1 MIGGMESLS
10 FFEAV
15 VRFPGALVRLPSSAQ
30 ATLEAVNDVAER
42 MDRLMALLERVEG
55 GVNKAGSG
63 IDFATLGISSAVAG
77 LEQAVGILNASLP
90 SLSDSAA
97 VLRLLTERLSGVA
110 MELASELPRATRSL
124 QEVSPE
130 LSSVVGLLDERF
142 AHLDTVVTD
151 LAALMEAVVGT
162 VPGMR
167 RVLRVTPSI
176 PFQAS

>member
-42 MDRLMALLERVEG
+42 MDRLMGLLERLEG
-55 GVNKAGSG
+55 GVNRAGSG

-77 LEQAVGILNASLP
+77 LEQAVGILDASLP

-110 MELASELPRATRSL
+110 MELASELPKATR
-124 QEVSPE
+124 
-130 LSSVVGLLDERF
+130 
-142 AHLDTVVTD
+142 A
-151 LAALMEAVVGT
+151 
-162 VPGMR
+162 R
-167 RVLRVTPSI
+167 RPPWVRTTTTLRVRSCRRRRTRSTTSGRRPT
-176 PFQAS
+176 